1 MKDENRELNLYLK
14 QISKI
19 PFLDKE
25 EEKVLFRFIL
35 NGNRKAV
42 AEKAKKGDKK
52 AQEQLLRDKESKQ
65 KIVESHL
72 WLTYKM
78 ANKYSQDKNLSLF
91 DLMQEGTISLYGA
104 IDRFDP
110 ERGCRFCFYA
120 QYWIRSYLNSSM
132 KRNRK
137 REMATV
143 SLNAPLDRKDGGI
156 STDPLIDSM
165 PDKKIPNPEK
175 AVQERELKEK
185 ANQVLSTL
193 KSREEKILQM
203 RCNNISLEEIGGKF
217 SVSRQ
222 RIEKIEKRAISK
234 LQKGQKR
241 EMLQGFV

>member
-156 STDPLIDSM
+156 STDPLIDSI
-165 PDKKIPNPEK
+165 PDSKIPDPEK
-175 AVQERELKEK
+175 VILGKEPKEK
-185 ANQVLSTL
+185 TIGALSCLKTRDERIL
-193 KSREEKILQM
+193 KSIFDGERIKAIAM
-203 RCNNISLEEIGGKF
+203 ASG
-217 SVSRQ
+217 VSRQ
-222 RIEKIEKRAISK
+222 YINALKLRAVKK
-234 LQKGQKR
+234 LKKKG
-241 EMLQGFV
+241 GFV

>member
-65 KIVESHL
+65 RIIESHL

-120 QYWIRSYLNSSM
+120 KYWIRSYLGSFLR
-132 KRNRK
+132 RNRK

-156 STDPLIDSM
+156 STDPLIDSI
-165 PDKKIPNPEK
+165 PDSKIPDPEK
-175 AVQERELKEK
+175 VILGKEPKEK
-185 ANQVLSTL
+185 TIGALSCLKTRDERIL
-193 KSREEKILQM
+193 KSIFDGERIKAIAM
-203 RCNNISLEEIGGKF
+203 ASG
-217 SVSRQ
+217 VSRQ
-222 RIEKIEKRAISK
+222 YINALKLRAVKK
-234 LQKGQKR
+234 LKKKG
-241 EMLQGFV
+241 GFV

>member
-1 MKDENRELNLYLK
+1 MREENRELNLYLR
-14 QISKI
+14 QIRKI
-19 PFLDKE
+19 PFLSQE
-25 EEKVLFRFIL
+25 EEKTLFGFIL

-65 KIVESHL
+65 RIIESHL

-156 STDPLIDSM
+156 STDPLIDFIADDRI
-165 PDKKIPNPEK
+165 PDPEK
-175 AVQERELKEK
+175 VVFGKEPK
-185 ANQVLSTL
+185 KETIKDSTTP
-193 KSREEKILQM
+193 M
-203 RCNNISLEEIGGKF
+203 
-217 SVSRQ
+217 
-222 RIEKIEKRAISK
+222 
-234 LQKGQKR
+234 
-241 EMLQGFV
+241 